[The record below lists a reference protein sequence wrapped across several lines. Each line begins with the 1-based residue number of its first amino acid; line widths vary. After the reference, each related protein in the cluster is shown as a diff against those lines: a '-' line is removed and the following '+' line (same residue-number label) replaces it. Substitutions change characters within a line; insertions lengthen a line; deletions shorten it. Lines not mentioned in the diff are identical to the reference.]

1 LSERR
6 TEILDAALRVLAA
19 QGMRGLTHRA
29 VDAEIGIAAGST
41 SYYFRSRSA
50 LVAGC
55 VERLLEIDM
64 RAEVPLVN
72 AGERPPGDLAA
83 VLTGMAVA
91 RVTTLRH
98 LAMARH
104 ELSLAA
110 LRDPELAAALRS
122 GGDAL
127 RRLLSGVLRDLRAT
141 DPDAAASEV
150 AAALE
155 GMMFTA
161 LLRGPQESGA
171 LTECLR
177 PACERVLLA
186 QPGVVVTPPSRAG

>member
-1 LSERR
+1 MSERR

-29 VDAEIGIAAGST
+29 VDAEAGIATGST

-64 RAEVPLVN
+64 QSEVPLVDPR
-72 AGERPPGDLAA
+72 ERPPGDLAA
-83 VLTGMAVA
+83 VLAGMAVV

-98 LAMARH
+98 LTVARH

-110 LRDPELAAALRS
+110 LRDPELAAALRT

-127 RRLLSGVLRDLRAT
+127 RTLLAGVLRELGAT

-150 AAALE
+150 AAALD

-161 LLRGPQESGA
+161 LLRGPHEPGA
-171 LTECLR
+171 LIERIR

-186 QPGVVVTPPSRAG
+186 QPGVVTPPSPAG